1 MTRVMSCLLLITI
14 TLISIV
20 GCTTETSATQE
31 MAQSLMEEDKNSD
44 LFLIES
50 VLYKRLKTVNETE
63 FKAVNTILY
72 GEISK
77 KYSKNKSEKF
87 QSGMASVLSSGTKLY
102 RSVEHPEYVYSS
114 EEGRYVVYKS
124 VPEG

>member
-50 VLYKRLKTVNETE
+50 VLYKKLKTVNETE
-63 FKAVNTILY
+63 FKAVDTTWY
-72 GEISK
+72 GEISN
-77 KYSKNKSEKF
+77 KYSKRGKF
-87 QSGMASVLSSGTKLY
+87 QPGMASVLSPGAQLY
-102 RSVEHPEYVYSS
+102 RSIEHPEYVYSL
-114 EEGRYVVYKS
+114 EEGRYVMYKS